1 MTVLV
6 AATTV
11 AALPSYYP
19 NLPPPHP
26 PFSYEIE
33 SSVESFSPEPEQSTA
48 AGNLQSERFVVPD
61 THELKLSAVPEPANM
76 LVNYPG
82 ISTPRPPFTHE
93 LQLPVGKSDPT
104 LELLVSSVTLNSE
117 PSAVPETSETELPV
131 DPVTAK
137 ILTYY
142 PKIFPPHP
150 PFYFEPQSTV
160 QPVLGSHKSELP
172 IVPGNLE
179 LKLSAFPMTSKILTY
194 YPKMLPPHPPF
205 SYESELSIE
214 SANAEPELSTAPD
227 TPELEPPAA
236 SETAIHYPRILPPHP
251 PFTYEP
257 ELTVVPTTHNS
268 ELPHVPETT
277 ENLTHYPKQ
286 LPPLPSFTHGF
297 ESLIEASLFE
307 TESTTTSEN
316 TGLDLPALTEI
327 PEPES
332 LAETHEIE
340 IPPAPESLQHPPG
353 YSRISPPLP
362 LFSHEIQ
369 SSELESAGIQ
379 ETPELPVDLISP
391 VLPVSSNPPE
401 PELSVAEAY
410 DDPSRYPRIAIP
422 LPSFHHELPSQTLPE
437 NTEIPASKHV
447 PSPIN
452 VINLEPPTY
461 FDAIPGAQHIPS
473 SATISNREL

>member
-1 MTVLV
+1 MGTLPANSLKKSNSLTVVFTQMKYFILTVLV

-82 ISTPRPPFTHE
+82 ISTPRRPFTHE

-172 IVPGNLE
+172 IVP
-179 LKLSAFPMTSKILTY
+179 
-194 YPKMLPPHPPF
+194 
-205 SYESELSIE
+205 
-214 SANAEPELSTAPD
+214 EPELSTAPD

-268 ELPHVPETT
+268 ELPQVPVTT

-362 LFSHEIQ
+362 LFSHELQ